1 MKSEPRFEHKYR
13 LPFIEYLKVKNWL
26 ARFASLDR
34 FSRLSGTGRYFIRSL
49 YFDTSDYRCYAEKMT
64 GEHNRI
70 KLRIRSYFPDR
81 ASAQFVTF
89 EIKSRLGS
97 EIFKHASRLSLE
109 EYDRFEQTRRMAT
122 GNDPALDEFMR
133 LMLLRQL
140 TPRVLVDY
148 EREAFDPRDA
158 SGVRITFDHA
168 LRYAET
174 SQLFPEHPF
183 FRKSLPQLVV
193 MEIKTRESAPPWV
206 TRLVESYGLRSVP
219 NSKYAV
225 SIEHTQNAL
234 FRSDRLG

>member
-1 MKSEPRFEHKYR
+1 MNGAPRFEYKYR

-26 ARFASLDR
+26 ARFTSLDR
-34 FSRLSGTGRYFIRSL
+34 FSRLSSTGRYFIRSL

-81 ASAQFVTF
+81 ASSKFVTF
-89 EIKSRLGS
+89 EIKSRLGNEVS
-97 EIFKHASRLSLE
+97 KHASRVSLE
-109 EYDRFEQTRRMAT
+109 EYDRFERTGRMAT
-122 GNDPALDEFMR
+122 GSDPTLDEFMR

-174 SQLFPEHPF
+174 SQLFPAHPF
-183 FRKSLPQLVV
+183 FRRNQPQLVV
-193 MEIKTRESAPPWV
+193 MEIKTRESVPLWV

-219 NSKYAV
+219 NSKYAASV
-225 SIEHTQNAL
+225 EHTQKAL
-234 FRSDRLG
+234 FR

>member
-1 MKSEPRFEHKYR
+1 MNGAPRFEHKYR

-34 FSRLSGTGRYFIRSL
+34 FSRLNGAGRYFIRSL
-49 YFDTSDYRCYAEKMT
+49 YFDTFDYRCYAEKMT

-81 ASAQFVTF
+81 ASAKFVTF
-89 EIKSRLGS
+89 EIKARLGS
-97 EIFKHASRLSLE
+97 EVFKHAGRASLE
-109 EYDRFEQTRRMAT
+109 TYDQFEKTHRIAT
-122 GNDPALDEFMR
+122 GSDPALSEFLR
-133 LMLLRQL
+133 LMLLRQF

-148 EREAFDPRDA
+148 EREAFEPRDA

-174 SQLFPEHPF
+174 SQLFPKNPF
-183 FRKSLPQLVV
+183 FRKSLPELVV
-193 MEIKTRESAPPWV
+193 MEIKTRENAPPWV

-219 NSKYAV
+219 NSKYAA
-225 SIEHTQNAL
+225 SIEHTQKAMYV
-234 FRSDRLG
+234 RG